1 MSRSSGSSA
10 QLGSTSPPGAASERQ
25 GVIFTIGLDVKT
37 RKFRKK
43 TWFYAHHRCKCTT
56 HIRNKKDHMLMEGG
70 RAGGVNY
77 GQMMVKLMMMFLKL
91 LSNIVILFFIP
102 GC

>member
-1 MSRSSGSSA
+1 MR
-10 QLGSTSPPGAASERQ
+10 
-25 GVIFTIGLDVKT
+25 
-37 RKFRKK
+37 
-43 TWFYAHHRCKCTT
+43 
-56 HIRNKKDHMLMEGG
+56 IRNKKDHTLVEGG

-91 LSNIVILFFIP
+91 LSNIVILFFIT